1 LLERFL
7 VCTIFK
13 AELYQ
18 DQRSYSST

>member
-1 LLERFL
+1 LLERFFIW
-7 VCTIFK
+7 TIFK